1 MHMDFTGMTVQL
13 HVANGTEARAWYE
26 RLLGRPPDV
35 RPDADDTFVEWHF
48 QPGYWELHI
57 VQSDQ
62 PGTQQGRLRLGVRE
76 VEAARHSLVDSGL
89 EVTEVEELPRV
100 VRWCNFDDPW
110 GNRLGLYQD
119 LARFELTV

>member
-1 MHMDFTGMTVQL
+1 MPMQFTGMTVQL
-13 HVANGTEARAWYE
+13 HVADGAAARAWYE
-26 RLLGRPPDV
+26 RLLGRPPDF

-62 PGTQQGRLRLGVRE
+62 PGTQQGRLRLGVGNI
-76 VEAARHSLVDSGL
+76 EAARQSLAAGL
-89 EVTEVEELPRV
+89 EVTEVEELPGV

-119 LARFELTV
+119 LARFELTI